1 MSLARWD
8 GSDPESVE
16 ETMPT
21 ETRSLVFTPDEIA
34 EALAEYRD
42 AGHGRLPAGEIV
54 YCRVGTAGPGV
65 GIKVKAPALRE
76 AVSADIDAEDVGAAL
91 VAYCL
96 ARKIPLPRQAS
107 RSLEV
112 QGSNLALRL
121 SLNRNG
127 RRLPD
132 FFLAR
137 AARPIGPPA

>member
-1 MSLARWD
+1 
-8 GSDPESVE
+8 
-16 ETMPT
+16 MPT
-21 ETRSLVFTPDEIA
+21 ETRTLVFTPDEIA

-54 YCRVGTAGPGV
+54 YCRVGATGPGV

-76 AVSADIDAEDVGAAL
+76 AIAADIDADDVGAAL

-96 ARKIPLPRQAS
+96 ARKIPLPRHAS

-112 QGSNLALRL
+112 QGSNVALRL
-121 SLNRNG
+121 SLNRNA

-132 FFLAR
+132 LFLGR
-137 AARPIGPPA
+137 AAGQVGPAP